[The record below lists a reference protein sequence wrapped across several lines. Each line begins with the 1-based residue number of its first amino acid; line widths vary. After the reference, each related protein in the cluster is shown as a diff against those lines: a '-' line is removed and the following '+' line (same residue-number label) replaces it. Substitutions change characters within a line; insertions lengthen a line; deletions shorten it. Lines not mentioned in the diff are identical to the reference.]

1 MARIPDVSEGKKVY
15 FGSFQRGFSSWW
27 KEKHWGMVETHGV
40 MANQEALQA
49 GRARGRSNH
58 KFNLKF

>member
-1 MARIPDVSEGKKVY
+1 MA
-15 FGSFQRGFSSWW
+15 
-27 KEKHWGMVETHGV
+27 ETHGV

-49 GRARGRSNH
+49 GGARGRFNH